1 MEDKSNILDKKNIYG
16 TKTHDDTHKKET
28 DDEKTETNVKNSF
41 MVTYVLLLTT
51 ATITFIEAL
60 RTTSPTIR
68 HIFNLETCIS
78 VVAGYFYSLFV
89 QKIDKPGKI
98 DWSEITKLRY
108 LDWSITTPMML
119 LALCLVLSYN
129 SKTVIH
135 LPVILSI
142 IALNYV
148 MLFTGYMG
156 ETGVLERWVADIV
169 GFIPFI
175 AMFFIIYYNFIR
187 PRPELSNLVLYGLY
201 LVIWSMY
208 GIVYMIGEEWKNIA
222 MNFLDLT
229 SKCLIGLGL
238 WVYYTKIVRE

>member
-1 MEDKSNILDKKNIYG
+1 MAYQYIGMEDTN
-16 TKTHDDTHKKET
+16 KKEDTKKPT
-28 DDEKTETNVKNSF
+28 DTNVKNSF
-41 MVTYVLLLTT
+41 MLTYVLLLTT
-51 ATITFIEAL
+51 ATITFIEAI

-78 VVAGYFYSLFV
+78 VVAGYFYGLFI

-108 LDWSITTPMML
+108 LDWAITTPMML

-142 IALNYV
+142 VALNYV
-148 MLFTGYMG
+148 MLYTGYMG
-156 ETGVLERWVADIV
+156 ETGVLERWIADIV
-169 GFIPFI
+169 GFVPFI

-187 PRPELSNLVLYGLY
+187 PRPEYSNVVLYILY
-201 LVIWSMY
+201 LVIWTLY
-208 GIVYMIGEEWKNIA
+208 GVVYMLGEEWKNIT
-222 MNFLDLT
+222 MNILDLT
-229 SKCLIGLGL
+229 AKCLVGLGL

>member
-1 MEDKSNILDKKNIYG
+1 MAEQYIGMDY
-16 TKTHDDTHKKET
+16 TQKKEEVDTQKKEAT
-28 DDEKTETNVKNSF
+28 DEQTETNVKNSF
-41 MVTYVLLLTT
+41 MITYVLLITT
-51 ATITFIEAL
+51 ATITFIEAI
-60 RTTSPTIR
+60 RTTSPVVR

-78 VVAGYFYSLFV
+78 VVAGYFYGLFI

-108 LDWSITTPMML
+108 LDWAITTPMML

-135 LPVILSI
+135 LPVILTI

-156 ETGVLERWVADIV
+156 ETGALERWIANIV
-169 GFIPFI
+169 GFAPFI

-187 PRPELSNLVLYGLY
+187 PRPEYSNVVLYLLY
-201 LVIWSMY
+201 LVIWTMY
-208 GIVYMIGEEWKNIA
+208 GVVYMFGEEWKNIT
-222 MNFLDLT
+222 MNILDLT
-229 SKCLIGLGL
+229 AKCLVGIGL

>member
-1 MEDKSNILDKKNIYG
+1 MAYQYIGMEDTNKVVV
-16 TKTHDDTHKKET
+16 DTNKKEDTKKT
-28 DDEKTETNVKNSF
+28 DDTNVKNSF
-41 MVTYVLLLTT
+41 MLTYVLLLTT
-51 ATITFIEAL
+51 ATITFIEAI

-78 VVAGYFYSLFV
+78 VVAGYFYGLFI

-108 LDWSITTPMML
+108 LDWAITTPMML

-142 IALNYV
+142 VALNYV
-148 MLFTGYMG
+148 MLYTGYMG
-156 ETGVLERWVADIV
+156 ETGVLERWIADIV
-169 GFIPFI
+169 GFLPFI

-187 PRPELSNLVLYGLY
+187 PRPEYSNLVMFGLY
-201 LVIWSMY
+201 LVVWTLY
-208 GIVYMIGEEWKNIA
+208 GVVYMLGEEWKNIT
-222 MNFLDLT
+222 MNILDLT
-229 SKCLIGLGL
+229 AKCLIGLGL